1 MELKVGDKVKLKNRR
16 GIGWNID
23 GMMDKYIG
31 KIVTVSDIHQGCFGN
46 GFTIKEDDG
55 RGFPRW
61 MFTPEDIEYVVKQK
75 HFKSL
80 PNNYTGTIEV
90 ENGFIQEKGI
100 LDETE
105 KRYLK
110 AVIRP
115 FKNRVI
121 SICKSVNS
129 VGFYYILIKLKK
141 DIILFPDFE
150 KDTMYNGMKEN
161 KDYTL
166 KELGLDE

>member
-1 MELKVGDKVKLKNRR
+1 M
-16 GIGWNID
+16 
-23 GMMDKYIG
+23 
-31 KIVTVSDIHQGCFGN
+31 
-46 GFTIKEDDG
+46 
-55 RGFPRW
+55 
-61 MFTPEDIEYVVKQK
+61 KQ
-75 HFKSL
+75 
-80 PNNYTGTIEV
+80 N
-90 ENGFIQEKGI
+90 
-100 LDETE
+100 
-105 KRYLK
+105 
-110 AVIRP
+110 RP